1 LIQFPGSTVEICNLW
16 TEAGDRVARG
26 IVKSYKHMSAR
37 PWQWQLFYHATNTKA
52 VEIIGNNHSRLFCA
66 SNVKAR
72 ISEFHPDAVISV
84 HPTMNHLARIQTR
97 LLGTELGKHIPF
109 YTVVTDLGSAH
120 IAWFEKNVNKIY
132 VASPPLVEL
141 AKQRGIPTNN
151 ICLTGLPIR
160 HGFAAQAQQLKDR
173 TLPEGKAYQTHI
185 RTKLLLQAKEQPPQP
200 QQQMILVMGGGEGV
214 GSLSE
219 IVNQLYATLTL
230 EGMDVTICVVCGRNT
245 TLQQDLATRDWMAVV
260 AAAVAER
267 ARRRRR
273 RRSYKMMASAAS
285 SPANFCNPDALLCD
299 DVGDDDDD
307 NDNNDDDDHS
317 NNNNNNNNKNL
328 LFLASPSPKSP
339 RMMQFMTK
347 LPGISEKH
355 APPPP
360 LLLPDTTTSS
370 TPSTTTAITEEYT
383 AAFAQPGNVTVVGLG
398 FVTNMEEY
406 MVAADIL
413 VSKAGPGTIAEA
425 AAVGLPIMLTR
436 YEPTKQAI
444 NQSTFL
450 HLFIFVID
458 W

>member
-1 LIQFPGSTVEICNLW
+1 VEICNLW

-52 VEIIGNNHSRLFCA
+52 VEIIGNNHSRIFCA

-72 ISEFHPDAVISV
+72 ISEFQPDAVISV

-97 LLGTELGKHIPF
+97 LLGSELGKHIPF

-120 IAWFEKNVNKIY
+120 IAWFENKVNKVY
-132 VASPPLVEL
+132 VASQPLVEL
-141 AKQRGIPTNN
+141 AKQRGIPTHN

-160 HGFAAQAQQLKDR
+160 HGFAAQAQQLQDR
-173 TLPEGKAYQTHI
+173 TLPEGIAYQAHI
-185 RTKLLLQAKEQPPQP
+185 RAKLLFLAKEAEAEEEAKQQP
-200 QQQMILVMGGGEGV
+200 QQHPQSHPHPRRMILVMGGGEGV
-214 GSLSE
+214 GSLSD
-219 IVNQLYATLTL
+219 IVNELYATLTL

-260 AAAVAER
+260 AASVTER

-273 RRSYKMMASAAS
+273 RRSYKMMASAAT
-285 SPANFCNPDALLCD
+285 SPVNFCNPEALLCD
-299 DVGDDDDD
+299 DVGDDD
-307 NDNNDDDDHS
+307 NNDKDKDHS
-317 NNNNNNNNKNL
+317 NNKNL
-328 LFLASPSPKSP
+328 LVLAPPSPKSP
-339 RMMQFMTK
+339 MMMQFMTK
-347 LPGISEKH
+347 LPGISEKY

-360 LLLPDTTTSS
+360 PLVLPDTASSS
-370 TPSTTTAITEEYT
+370 TPATPTTTPTIAEEYT
-383 AAFAQPGNVTVVGLG
+383 AVFAQPGNVTVLGLG

-436 YEPTKQAI
+436 YGSTNQPT
-444 NQSTFL
+444 
-450 HLFIFVID
+450 
-458 W
+458 